1 MQESAPGIL
10 KMYIYKNVGEKKSFR
25 RSCAGCLR
33 HPAQLPHLSTDR
45 GFTGRPQPTDRGIT
59 GQPTL
64 STRGITVMPRG
75 GPGRGVTGDYVI
87 ST

>member
-1 MQESAPGIL
+1 MF
-10 KMYIYKNVGEKKSFR
+10 EKKN
-25 RSCAGCLR
+25 RSQELGRVPSIR
-33 HPAQLPHLSTDR
+33 HPAQLPQLSTDR

-75 GPGRGVTGDYVI
+75 GPGRAVTGDYVMI
-87 ST
+87 T